1 MKCLLELRNVSKI
14 FKTGILGK
22 GIIKAVD
29 DVSLRVEEGNI
40 LGLLGESGSGKSTI
54 ARLILKMTKPT
65 KGVLLFKGVDIW
77 KIKDIDYYRRVQ
89 GVFQDPFSSFNP
101 RRKVSSAFYDV
112 IRNYYGHEKFN
123 NEDKLIEFI
132 KPVIE
137 SIGLSFSEILDRYPH
152 EFSGGQLQRLSIARS
167 LLVQPEL
174 LVADEPVSMI
184 DASTRIDI
192 LNIFIDLKREKGL
205 TSIIIS
211 HDLALTSYVSDKV
224 AVLYKGQVVEDGPSD
239 ILLDPLHPYT
249 KMLSEAIPRL
259 EKKWK
264 SPLSYGVETTT
275 HLYDLGCVFAPR
287 CPHRMEI
294 CLKQNPPYVN
304 IDKSRVKCWLYVSK

>member
-1 MKCLLELRNVSKI
+1 MRVLLELKNVSKI
-14 FKTGILGK
+14 FKTGILGR
-22 GIIKAVD
+22 GVIKAVD
-29 DVSLRVEEGNI
+29 DVSLRVEEGDI

-54 ARLILKMTKPT
+54 ARLILKMIKPT
-65 KGVLLFKGVDIW
+65 NGVLLFRGVDIW
-77 KIKDIDYYRRVQ
+77 KIRDVDYYRKVQ
-89 GVFQDPFSSFNP
+89 GIFQDPFSSFNP
-101 RRKVSSAFYDV
+101 RRKVFSVFYDV
-112 IRNYYGHEKFN
+112 IRNYYGHRKFH
-123 NEDKLIEFI
+123 NETEIIEFI

-137 SIGLSFSEILDRYPH
+137 SIGLSLSEILDRYPH

-174 LVADEPVSMI
+174 LIADEPVSMI

-259 EKKWK
+259 EKKWTT
-264 SPLSYGVETTT
+264 PLSYGIETAMQT
-275 HLYDLGCVFAPR
+275 YDLGCVFAPR
-287 CPHRMEI
+287 CPHKVEI

-304 IDKSRVKCWLYVSK
+304 IGKSRVKCWLYVSK